1 MIEEAV
7 AVVLGSGDMAALT
20 RDGKVL
26 FVKGEVKE
34 FVKFI
39 RESI

>member
-7 AVVLGSGDMAALT
+7 AMVLGSGDEAVLT
-20 RDGKVL
+20 GDGKVL

-34 FVKFI
+34 FVKFV